1 MGGIIF
7 LRFHMISED
16 FSALTGIKAVSSLLT
31 GSDVVEFTG
40 NDNQQFI
47 MIKPGNEADL
57 SKVYEPVISYLEVTK
72 GYLCHPAD
80 SGALS
85 CEEDP
90 LLCLEGKENLWIDSE
105 MYTKHFI
112 LFKLPKEKETTN

>member
-7 LRFHMISED
+7 LRFYTISED
-16 FSALTGIKAVSSLLT
+16 FSVFTGIKAMTSLLT

-40 NDNQQFI
+40 NGNQQFI
-47 MIKPGNEADL
+47 MIKTENETDL
-57 SKVYEPVISYLEVTK
+57 SKSYEPVISYLEATK

-80 SGALS
+80 SGSLL

-90 LLCLEGKENLWIDSE
+90 LLCMEGKENLWITSD
-105 MYTKHFI
+105 MYTKYFVV
-112 LFKLPKEKETTN
+112 FKLPKEKETTN

>member
-7 LRFHMISED
+7 LRFYTISED
-16 FSALTGIKAVSSLLT
+16 FSIFTGIKAMTSLLT

-47 MIKPGNEADL
+47 MIKSGSDTDL
-57 SKVYEPVISYLEVTK
+57 SKSYAPVISYLEVTK
-72 GYLCHPAD
+72 EYLCHPVD

-90 LLCLEGKENLWIDSE
+90 LLCMEGKENLWIDSE
-105 MYTKHFI
+105 MYTKYFVV
-112 LFKLPKEKETTN
+112 FKLSKEKETTN